1 MTHQPFQPTLDAL
14 LDHIASNIHLDPTE
28 DAASAL
34 HRLGYSW
41 YHCER
46 RIVPRTKKVAGYV
59 FYMTISCDTSILPCS
74 NAVWLSAKELFIET
88 KAQQKRNTQS

>member
-1 MTHQPFQPTLDAL
+1 MTVQFQPTLDAL
-14 LDHIASNIHLDPTE
+14 LNHIASNIHLDPDR

-34 HRLGYSW
+34 YRLGYSW

-59 FYMTISCDTSILPCS
+59 FYMTTSCGTTIPHAPMQCG
-74 NAVWLSAKELFIET
+74 FH
-88 KAQQKRNTQS
+88 QKNFSLKPKNSRNGTHNHD

>member
-1 MTHQPFQPTLDAL
+1 MTHQAFQPTLDAL
-14 LDHIASNIHLDPTE
+14 LNHIAFNIHLDPKR

-34 HRLGYSW
+34 YRLGYSW

-59 FYMTISCDTSILPCS
+59 FYMTTSCDTSILPCS
-74 NAVWLSAKELFIET
+74 NAVWLSAKELLIET
-88 KAQQKRNTQS
+88 KEQQKRNTQS